1 MPEPQQPQWIDTLKK
16 FKLNELIAELRERE
30 ALQNEGKSAAEAAA
44 ETARSAEL
52 AQVPSNDITAFVLA
66 QQKLVYGTDDRQDQF
81 EITDPTLLNDGAAVV
96 SLFEAGDVTDNGN
109 GTSSLR
115 TENFGIARN
124 LCSQER
130 FRSQPIG
137 AFCSGF
143 LVGEDLIATA
153 GHCVNAGNVTDVRF
167 VFGFRMTAANTAVT
181 TINNSEIYKGVAVV
195 GRKEEG
201 AGADYAVVRVDRK
214 VTGHP
219 IVKIRRT
226 GKIADDTAVHV
237 IGHPVGLP
245 IKFAAGA
252 KVRDN
257 TPAAFFVANLD
268 TYGGN
273 SGSPVFNS
281 VTHEVEGIL
290 VRGETDFVTSN
301 GCRVSMVCPNTGC
314 RGEDSTR
321 ATEIAPFVP
330 PVQS

>member
-1 MPEPQQPQWIDTLKK
+1 MTQLQYDDTLKK
-16 FKLNELIAELRERE
+16 FNVKELLAELRDRE
-30 ALQNEGKSAAEAAA
+30 ALQKQGKSAEEVAPGS
-44 ETARSAEL
+44 ARNTEL
-52 AQVPSNDITAFVLA
+52 VQVPSNAITAAVLE
-66 QQKLVYGTDDRQDQF
+66 QQRVIYGVDDRLDAF
-81 EITDPTLLNDGAAVV
+81 DVTDPTLLQDGAAVV
-96 SLFEAGDVTDNGN
+96 SLFFANDVIDNGN
-109 GTSSLR
+109 GTSTLV
-115 TENFGIARN
+115 TENFGTARN
-124 LCSQER
+124 LCSGER

-143 LVGEDLIATA
+143 LVGTDLIGTA
-153 GHCVNAGNVTDVRF
+153 GHCINQGNVTTVRF
-167 VFGFRMTAANTAVT
+167 VFGFKMKSANSAITV
-181 TINNSEIYKGVAVV
+181 INNSEIYKGVSLVA
-195 GRKEEG
+195 RKEEG
-201 AGADYAVVRVDRK
+201 AGADYAVVRVDRA

-219 IVKIRRT
+219 IVKIRRQ
-226 GKIADDTAVHV
+226 GKIPDNTAVHV

-290 VRGETDFVTSN
+290 VRGETDFVASN
-301 GCRVSMVCPNTGC
+301 GCTVSMVCPDTGC

-321 ATEIAPFVP
+321 ITEIAPFVP
-330 PVQS
+330 V